1 MKKVIVTGGTGLV
14 GSALNEISENYN
26 YKFTFLSS
34 KDCDLTNYEKA
45 DLFFSIVKPDYV
57 IHCAANVGG
66 LYKNMNYKVQMLED
80 NLVMNYNIVKLS
92 HKYNVKKLI
101 CILSTCIFPD
111 KTSYPID
118 EKMLHNGPPHYSNDA
133 YAYAKRLMETHV
145 NAYNEQY
152 NTNFVCVIPTNIY
165 GKNDNFSIENGHVLP
180 ALIHKCFLAKQNNE
194 DFVIYGT
201 GKPLRQFIY
210 NIDLA
215 KLIMFVL
222 ERYENKE
229 PIILS
234 VDEEDEKSIKEVGT
248 IIAEKFNYEHKI
260 IFDSTFSD
268 GQYKKTASNKL
279 LRDHLPDYKFTSI
292 KNGIEE
298 TIEWFIDNYETL
310 RK

>member
-1 MKKVIVTGGTGLV
+1 MKILITGGSGLV
-14 GSALNEISENYN
+14 GHGLKSISENYN
-26 YKFTFLSS
+26 HQFTFLSS
-34 KDCDLTNYEKA
+34 KDCDLTNYEKS
-45 DLFFSIVKPDYV
+45 DLFFSIAKPDFV

-80 NLVMNYNIVKLS
+80 NLIMNYNILKLS
-92 HKYNVKKLI
+92 HKHNVKKLI

-118 EKMLHNGPPHYSNDA
+118 ETMLHNGPPHHSNDA
-133 YAYAKRLMETHV
+133 YAYAKRLMETHA
-145 NAYNEQY
+145 NAYNNQY

-165 GKNDNFSIENGHVLP
+165 GKNDNFSLENAHVLP
-180 ALIHKCFLAKQNNE
+180 ALIHKCFLAKEKNE
-194 DFVIYGT
+194 DFVILGT

-210 NIDLA
+210 NVDLA

-222 ERYENKE
+222 EKYEDKK

-234 VDEEDEKSIKEVGT
+234 VDEKDEKSIKEVGT
-248 IIAEKFNYEHKI
+248 IIAKAFDYEHKI
-260 IFDSTFSD
+260 RFDSNFSD

-279 LRDHLPDYKFTSI
+279 LKSYLPDFEFTNIEVGI
-292 KNGIEE
+292 KE
-298 TIEWFIDNYETL
+298 TIEWFKSNYETL

>member
-1 MKKVIVTGGTGLV
+1 MKILITGGSGLV
-14 GSALNEISENYN
+14 GFGLKSIIQNYDYEFIFISSN
-26 YKFTFLSS
+26 
-34 KDCDLTNYEKA
+34 DCDLTNYENS
-45 DLFFSIVKPDYV
+45 DSFFNRTKPDFV

-66 LYKNMNYKVQMLED
+66 LYKNMNHKVEMLESNVLM
-80 NLVMNYNIVKLS
+80 NLNVLKLS

-118 EKMLHNGPPHYSNDA
+118 ETMLHSGPPHNSNDA

-145 NAYNEQY
+145 NAYNTQY

-165 GKNDNFSIENGHVLP
+165 GMNDNFSLSNGHVLP
-180 ALIHKCFLAKQNNE
+180 ALIHKCFLAKMKNE
-194 DFVIYGT
+194 DFVICGS

-222 ERYENKE
+222 INYDKKT

-234 VDEEDEKSIKEVGT
+234 VDEKDEISIKEVGT
-248 IIAEKFNYEHKI
+248 LIAKEFEYEHKVK
-260 IFDSTFSD
+260 FDNSYSD
-268 GQYKKTASNKL
+268 GQYKKTASNNL
-279 LRDHLPDYKFTSI
+279 LKSYLPKFNFTQI
-292 KNGIEE
+292 ENGIKE
-298 TIEWFIDNYETL
+298 TVNWFKINYDTV
-310 RK
+310 RT

>member
-92 HKYNVKKLI
+92 HKYKVKKLI

>member
-1 MKKVIVTGGTGLV
+1 MKILVTGGSGLV
-14 GSALNEISENYN
+14 GYGLKTIQNNYS
-26 YKFTFLSS
+26 YDFIFISS
-34 KDCDLTNYEKA
+34 KDCDLTNYEKSK
-45 DLFFSIVKPDYV
+45 LFFEFVKPDFV

-66 LYKNMNYKVQMLED
+66 LYKNMNQKVQMLED
-80 NLVMNYNIVKLS
+80 NIIMNLNVLKLC
-92 HKYNVKKLI
+92 HKFHVKKLI

-111 KTSYPID
+111 KTTYPID
-118 EKMLHNGPPHYSNDA
+118 ENMLHNGPPHHSNDA

-145 NAYNEQY
+145 NAYNQQY

-165 GKNDNFSIENGHVLP
+165 GMYDNFSLEDGHVLP
-180 ALIHKCFLAKQNNE
+180 ALIHKCYLSKNE
-194 DFVIYGT
+194 NKDFVILGS

-210 NIDLA
+210 NVDLG

-222 ERYENKE
+222 EKYEEKK

-248 IIAEKFNYEHKI
+248 IIAKEFNYEERIK
-260 IFDSTFSD
+260 FDSSFSD

-279 LRDHLPDYKFTSI
+279 LKKYLPNFQFT
-292 KNGIEE
+292 KIEDGLKE
-298 TIEWFIDNYETL
+298 TIKWFQENYNIV